1 MVLRSL
7 AAVALLTSILCAPAA
22 AEDGVLRVSAP
33 HALLPFLKSVAG
45 GFGTS
50 QAVRVDVSE
59 RSSNAAAAA
68 LKAGEVDIALS
79 DSVPANESTIND
91 TAIAAVAFA
100 LVANT
105 SVGLEG
111 LSSARVKA
119 LFDHT
124 ARSWKDAGGAEVP
137 VTTIERPRRSA
148 TQMLLER
155 VFALDPARRAADAVQ
170 DASSSVVA
178 DVRSTRGAI
187 GVVGLPFAGDLSGVT
202 VLKLDGVPAG
212 TAGIAAKQYPFF
224 AYEHAL
230 TLSGTSLSVS
240 RFVAY
245 LRTQSDAW
253 RAAGFIPMRD
263 VR

>member
-7 AAVALLTSILCAPAA
+7 AALVLLVSTLCSPAF

-33 HALLPFLKSVAG
+33 HALVPFLKSVAG

-50 QAVRVDVSE
+50 QAIRVDVSE
-59 RSSNAAAAA
+59 RSSNAVAAA
-68 LKAGEVDIALS
+68 LKAGDVDIGLS
-79 DSVPANESTIND
+79 DSVLAGEPTIND
-91 TAIAAVAFA
+91 TAVAAVAFA
-100 LVANT
+100 LVANA
-105 SVGLEG
+105 SAGVEG

-124 ARSWKDAGGAEVP
+124 SLSWKDVGGAELP
-137 VTTIERPRRSA
+137 VLTIERPRRSA
-148 TQMLLER
+148 TQTLLER

-170 DASSSVVA
+170 DASTSVVA

-202 VLKLDGVPAG
+202 VLKVDGITPG
-212 TAGIAAKQYPFF
+212 TAGIAAKQYPLF

-230 TLSGTSLSVS
+230 TLSGTSLSIS
-240 RFVAY
+240 RFIAY

-253 RAAGFIPMRD
+253 RQAGFIPMRD